1 MSQQIQPAAQIQ
13 QRIAQVRTRVQQA
26 RAQAMTRI
34 QQARAR
40 IRQTLGITPPGAEIL
55 DSLLS
60 GQMLTLQQ
68 PIIPQVQ
75 ARVQQALA
83 RIRARRPGLIAG
95 PAPAPAPAAPAA
107 PATQELL
114 RKPEARPPS
123 AVKATAR
130 IEL

>member
-83 RIRARRPGLIAG
+83 RIRARAPLLGG
-95 PAPAPAPAAPAA
+95 PAPAPAAPAA
-107 PATQELL
+107 QELL
-114 RKPEARPPS
+114 RKPEARPPA
-123 AVKATAR
+123 AVRATAR